1 MKTTLFEM
9 KNTLD
14 GIINTLDIEK
24 KISKFEDIM
33 IETM

>member
-14 GIINTLDIEK
+14 GIINTLDIEG

-33 IETM
+33 IETT

>member
-14 GIINTLDIEK
+14 GIINTLDIEE